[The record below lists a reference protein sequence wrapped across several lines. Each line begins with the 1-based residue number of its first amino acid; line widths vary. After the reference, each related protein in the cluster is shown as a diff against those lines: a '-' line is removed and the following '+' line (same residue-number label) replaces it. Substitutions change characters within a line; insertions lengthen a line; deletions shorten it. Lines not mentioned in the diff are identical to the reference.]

1 MLCSRPPRPSL
12 RSRNVGQDDD
22 VSEILKT
29 ASCKTVW
36 KAALK
41 AWNSKHRSR
50 RSSEALISGALD
62 IVTLSKSFKAAEE
75 PGKRNVCK
83 FQSISQTRFFPILW
97 PNKAWRHTCIL
108 ALLFEAKASCLA
120 TRGCLGIQQSSRVI
134 CSGVNQP
141 LKRVAPA
148 TAKMAPPC
156 PPHQPSFLT
165 FTPSPV

>member
-1 MLCSRPPRPSL
+1 MLCSWPPRPSL

-50 RSSEALISGALD
+50 RSSKALISGALD
-62 IVTLSKSFKAAEE
+62 IFTLSNSFKAAED

-83 FQSISQTRFFPILW
+83 FEFISQTTFFPIYGQTRRGDTLASW
-97 PNKAWRHTCIL
+97 HYFSRPRLAVLRQEAALASSVLTCDL
-108 ALLFEAKASCLA
+108 Q
-120 TRGCLGIQQSSRVI
+120 RGKSAR
-134 CSGVNQP
+134 
-141 LKRVAPA
+141 
-148 TAKMAPPC
+148 TAPPC
-156 PPHQPSFLT
+156 TPHQPSFLT